1 MFPSSC
7 QSNRWGTRS
16 RVLNVNTDPGSTVC
30 VESPRKAVKKTAGL
44 ESESGVGGCSY
55 LVHFGGKGQGKKLK
69 LEDFRERKRK
79 KPFLTLP
86 FNHLI
91 FSGVRVFTKIS
102 F

>member
-1 MFPSSC
+1 M
-7 QSNRWGTRS
+7 
-16 RVLNVNTDPGSTVC
+16 
-30 VESPRKAVKKTAGL
+30 
-44 ESESGVGGCSY
+44 
-55 LVHFGGKGQGKKLK
+55 VHFGGKGQGKKLK